1 MVKRIDAEGLQTV
14 EIDLLDIKRR
24 RFDKDLILI
33 IVLEPIG
40 VLSIAAIRRP
50 ARRFDIGNLPRLRA
64 QDPEE
69 GSRIERPCPNLQI
82 IGLLDDA
89 SLICPESFQRKDQ
102 FLEIHSFS
110 LLGTCEWSEGCRT

>member
-1 MVKRIDAEGLQTV
+1 MVKRIDPKGLQTV

-24 RFDKDLILI
+24 RFENDLILV
-33 IVLEPIG
+33 IVLEPVG
-40 VLSIAAIRRP
+40 VFSIAAIRRP
-50 ARRFDIGNLPRLRA
+50 PRRFDIGHLPRLRT

-69 GSRIERPCPNLQI
+69 GSGIERPCPNLQI

-89 SLICPESFQRKDQ
+89 SLICPESLQRKDQ

-110 LLGTCEWSEGCRT
+110 LGD

>member
-1 MVKRIDAEGLQTV
+1 MIERIDAEGLQTV

-24 RFDKDLILI
+24 RLEYDLILI
-33 IVLEPIG
+33 IVLEPVG

-69 GSRIERPCPNLQI
+69 GGGIERPRPNLQI
-82 IGLLDDA
+82 IGLLNDT

-102 FLEIHSFS
+102 FLKIHCLS
-110 LLGTCEWSEGCRT
+110 LRD